1 MKRIIILLI
10 RFYQITPLHVHTYC
24 RFTPTCSNY
33 MIDALN
39 EYGLIKGLILGLK
52 RILRCH
58 PFGKY
63 GYDPVKK
70 KEII

>member
-10 RFYQITPLHVHTYC
+10 RFYQITPLHMHKCC

-39 EYGLIKGLILGLK
+39 EYGLIKGLVLGIK